1 MLQIHPNVRTA
12 PAIRA
17 EIARST
23 EPSGTL
29 ARRFGVSSETIRN
42 WRKRGSSDCLD
53 HSARP
58 HKLPWKAT
66 DEEHIITVVPPGSGQ
81 RQVFRCSSFRKP
93 SLADEC
99 YYCSC

>member
-1 MLQIHPNVRTA
+1 MLQMHPNVRTA
-12 PAIRA
+12 PAVRA

-66 DEEHIITVVPPGSGQ
+66 DEERIITVVPPGSGQ
-81 RQVFRCSSFRKP
+81 RPR
-93 SLADEC
+93 
-99 YYCSC
+99 